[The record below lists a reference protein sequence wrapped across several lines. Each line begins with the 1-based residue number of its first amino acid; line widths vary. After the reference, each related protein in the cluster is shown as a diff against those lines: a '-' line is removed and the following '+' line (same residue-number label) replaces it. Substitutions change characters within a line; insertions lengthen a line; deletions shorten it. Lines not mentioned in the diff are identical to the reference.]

1 MTRRGWWSE
10 ADQAE
15 QEVLLDELVAL
26 WFEHRQRCSSTPC
39 PALLAAAAELLEWRR
54 RRLLRS
60 RATSLRALQADQQA
74 A

>member
-1 MTRRGWWSE
+1 MSAPWWTE

-39 PALLAAAAELLEWRR
+39 PALLTAAGELLEWRR

-60 RATSLRALQADQQA
+60 RATSLRALQADREA